1 MHVPVLP
8 TEVLE
13 GLRVLPEGTYFDVTA
28 GLGGHSRAIAERL
41 TSGRLYSCD
50 RDSESLE
57 LAKANCAGFLERVE
71 FVHAAFSELTEAL
84 KARGAGQADGLLA
97 DLGVSRMQLTTPE
110 RGFSLMADGPLDMRM
125 NRNSDGPTAADIVNF
140 THENELADII
150 YKFGEERRSRR
161 IARAIVKAR
170 QIRSTRQLAEVIE
183 SAVPR
188 IGKIHQATQTFQA
201 LRIHVNGELDEIEAL
216 LNAIPELVAKG
227 GRVAFISFHSLEDRI
242 LKRRFQQWAREGK
255 VDILTKHVVKPSQEE
270 IDTNKA
276 SRSAKLRLVEVK

>member
-8 TEVLE
+8 TEVLD
-13 GLRVLPEGTYFDVTA
+13 GLRILPEGTYIDTTA
-28 GLGGHSRAIAERL
+28 GLAGHSRAIAERL

-57 LAKANCAGFLERVE
+57 LAKANCAGLLERIE
-71 FVHAAFSELTEAL
+71 FVHAAFSELPAAL
-84 KARGAGQADGLLA
+84 KAVGAGPADGLLA

-125 NRNSDGPTAADIVNF
+125 NRNSDAPTAADVVNF
-140 THENELADII
+140 THENELADLI
-150 YKFGEERRSRR
+150 YGFGEERRSRR

-170 QIRSTRQLAEVIE
+170 QIRSTRHLAEVIE

-201 LRIHVNGELDEIEAL
+201 LRIYVNGELDEIEAL
-216 LNAIPELVAKG
+216 LNAIPDLVRQG

-255 VDILTKHVVKPSQEE
+255 VDILTKHVIKPSQEE
-270 IDTNKA
+270 TDTNKA